1 MAVRAAKSRNTTI
14 QEEEARI
21 WTQHEIKV
29 NTTEKNSAV
38 GASIEPLVQLYR
50 KHCIE
55 FDQVWGWDPRWS
67 EKQFWA
73 RVPEWERHKITY
85 FNEYVN
91 ATEQSALG
99 VLRRTARPEDFV
111 VFKLDIDT
119 PHVEQQIMDILLSEE
134 GKVYTDLIDEF
145 YFEYQGGE
153 GGPFL
158 LDSPNTTVSYGVQML
173 QQLRRRGVRT
183 HFWV

>member
-1 MAVRAAKSRNTTI
+1 MG
-14 QEEEARI
+14 E
-21 WTQHEIKV
+21 KV
-29 NTTEKNSAV
+29 LGACTSGSA
-38 GASIEPLVQLYR
+38 
-50 KHCIE
+50 
-55 FDQVWGWDPRWS
+55 
-67 EKQFWA
+67 
-73 RVPEWERHKITY
+73 KITY

-173 QQLRRRGVRT
+173 QQLRRRGGT
-183 HFWV
+183 HGSDAMRLTAEA